1 MSDQGGSREQPR
13 RVTGPVRLAGT
24 LRASTWTIA
33 GIGVAVLLGALVFRE
48 LGFAGATP
56 TGSPSPDA
64 SAIASPTPSPSAIG
78 SSVPS
83 AEASPDVTT
92 EPASPSPTGAPLP
105 APTVTGE
112 LPGPGATVPPT
123 KPVIAGLRFD
133 DLVAATGP
141 LGLAC
146 RSSPNPSGSYHLVCE
161 AQDPHSNGWY
171 TVEAEYWTLG
181 SVTDLYVSVISI
193 DHSQPVGD
201 PTAVARLLE
210 PIASLL
216 GGQATETW
224 VASRLDDPACGG
236 DGCQGTFD
244 GYSLLMTVGSDGWGS
259 LEVDAG

>member
-112 LPGPGATVPPT
+112 LPGPGATVPP
-123 KPVIAGLRFD
+123 KIPVIAGLRFD
-133 DLVAATGP
+133 ALVAATGP

-146 RSSPNPSGSYHLVCE
+146 ESYRNPSGSYHLGCE
-161 AQDPHSNGWY
+161 ATDPAANVWY
-171 TVEAEYWTLG
+171 ILVAEYWTLD
-181 SVTDLYVSVISI
+181 SVTALHLSVVSL
-193 DHSQPVGD
+193 DHDRPIADASTV
-201 PTAVARLLE
+201 THALLV
-210 PIASLL
+210 IASLV
-216 GGQATETW
+216 GGQTW
-224 VASRLDDPACGG
+224 VESHVNDPACAAVE
-236 DGCQGTFD
+236 GCKGPFEGFGLWLHTGRGLARGLD
-244 GYSLLMTVGSDGWGS
+244 L
-259 LEVDAG
+259 AGE